1 MRRATAVVLS
11 TLTGAGLLVG
21 AKVGNASFAASGA
34 ATATAV
40 SGPDGATAVP
50 LPDGSTGGSAT
61 PVAPSARTHVSA
73 KPSATSGRTTPPP
86 TKSTPKPTPT
96 PTPKP
101 TPSGPRDG
109 TYKASSSERYGTLTL
124 TVTISS
130 HRMTAITAAYDS
142 NSPQYC
148 TTQACPKLRSEAL
161 AAQSANIAT
170 VSGATYTSDAY
181 KAALAAVLKSAG

>member
-1 MRRATAVVLS
+1 MRRATAVVLG

-21 AKVGNASFAASGA
+21 AKVGNASLAASGP

-40 SGPDGATAVP
+40 SGPDGAAIP
-50 LPDGSTGGSAT
+50 LPVGSTGGSAT
-61 PVAPSARTHVSA
+61 AVAPSASPHLST
-73 KPSATSGRTTPPP
+73 KPSPTSGRPTSPP
-86 TKSTPKPTPT
+86 TKSTPKPTAT

-124 TVTISS
+124 TVTISG

-142 NSPQYC
+142 GSPQYC
-148 TTQACPKLRSEAL
+148 TTRACPTLRSEAL

>member
-1 MRRATAVVLS
+1 MRRATAVVLG

-21 AKVGNASFAASGA
+21 AKVGNASFAASGG

-40 SGPDGATAVP
+40 SGPDGTTAIP
-50 LPDGSTGGSAT
+50 LPGGSAGGSAT
-61 PVAPSARTHVSA
+61 AVAPSARTPVST
-73 KPSATSGRTTPPP
+73 KPSPNSGHPTPPP
-86 TKSTPKPTPT
+86 TKSTPKPTAT
-96 PTPKP
+96 STPKP
-101 TPSGPRDG
+101 TPAGPRDG

-124 TVTISS
+124 TVTISG
-130 HRMTAITAAYDS
+130 HRMTAITAAYNS

-148 TTQACPKLRSEAL
+148 TTKACPTLRSEAL